1 MKSTEYYVV
10 VAKAG
15 GVRRI
20 CIEKKNNDKI
30 GLWMIEDV

>member
-15 GVRRI
+15 GIRRI
-20 CIEKKNNDKI
+20 CIEKKIMTKQVF
-30 GLWMIEDV
+30 E